1 MKKLVALLLLCQTAS
16 FALAITNTEVRLLA
30 NSDSV
35 ETANEIVP
43 EHYPSMFNAEKLE
56 SATNAKYIGAG
67 LSLAGGLVAL
77 GGAPVNFKA
86 LRQFCQVAVVGAIVG
101 FFGRIVQDIQ
111 LVRLGWKHERRLGL
125 KRGRSLETPSLG
137 VGCPNVDLSMG
148 DSVSFK
154 SSNDDTLR
162 GEIIGIMESA
172 VGCQIIVRYAF
183 EGEFKTST
191 LAPGSLTKL

>member
-1 MKKLVALLLLCQTAS
+1 MKNLVALLLLCQTAS

-43 EHYPSMFNAEKLE
+43 EHYPSMFNADKLE

-77 GGAPVNFKA
+77 GGAPDAGVA
-86 LRQFCQVAVVGAIVG
+86 VAVVGAIVG
-101 FFGRIVQDIQ
+101 FFGRIGQDIQ

-137 VGCPNVDLSMG
+137 VGCPKWATASP
-148 DSVSFK
+148 
-154 SSNDDTLR
+154 SNLQMMRLR

>member
-77 GGAPVNFKA
+77 GGAPDAGVA
-86 LRQFCQVAVVGAIVG
+86 VAVVGAIVG

-154 SSNDDTLR
+154 SSNDETLR